1 MANKQSFTPEEWT
14 KILESVMLAGMAV
27 SAAEPSGLWGLL
39 KEGVA
44 SSSALAAAKSDSGS
58 SELVKAVVAEYETS
72 EGRSSVQEAL
82 RKRFSGA
89 KPADVVQRSLES
101 LREVSAILAAKAPSD
116 APGFKAWLNSISEKV
131 AEASSEGGFLGIGGV
146 KVSDKEKATLS
157 DISKALGTSA

>member
-14 KILESVMLAGMAV
+14 KILESVMLARMAV

-58 SELVKAVVAEYETS
+58 SELIKAVVAEYETS

-89 KPADVVQRSLES
+89 KPADVVQRSLEN
-101 LREVSAILAAKAPSD
+101 LREVSGILAAKAPGD
-116 APGFKAWLNSISEKV
+116 APGFKAWLNTISEKV

-146 KVSDKEKATLS
+146 KVSDKEKATLA
-157 DISKALGTSA
+157 DISKALEMST

>member
-58 SELVKAVVAEYETS
+58 SELIKAVVAEYETS

-89 KPADVVQRSLES
+89 KPADVVQRSLEN
-101 LREVSAILAAKAPSD
+101 LREVSGILAAKAPGD
-116 APGFKAWLNSISEKV
+116 APGFKAWLNTISEKV

-146 KVSDKEKATLS
+146 KVSDKEKATLA
-157 DISKALGTSA
+157 DISKALETST

>member
-58 SELVKAVVAEYETS
+58 SELIKAVVAEYETS

-89 KPADVVQRSLES
+89 KPADVVQRSLEN
-101 LREVSAILAAKAPSD
+101 LREVSGILAAKAPGD
-116 APGFKAWLNSISEKV
+116 APGFKAWLNTISEKV

-146 KVSDKEKATLS
+146 KVSDKET
-157 DISKALGTSA
+157 KALEMST